1 MMSTRSE
8 SSEDWSP
15 DPALVLTVRSRDVP
29 IASLST
35 PDRAWV
41 VAALTVEGWTV
52 RAIADRLRC
61 SLRLVQQIKAEP
73 IARMAVYAMQVQ
85 RALASEQA
93 VRRLEARITAQEA
106 DTLRA
111 RVDALTD
118 QRNALVAQLDRA
130 RKAGLHGQA

>member
-1 MMSTRSE
+1 MTSARSE

-15 DPALVLTVRSRDVP
+15 DPALVLTVRSRNVP
-29 IASLST
+29 IASLSI

-73 IARMAVYAMQVQ
+73 MAKMALHAMQTH
-85 RALASEQA
+85 RALLEEQA
-93 VRRLEARITAQEA
+93 VRRLEARIVAQEVRA
-106 DTLRA
+106 LRG
-111 RVDALTD
+111 RIDALTQQRDALID
-118 QRNALVAQLDRA
+118 QLNRT
-130 RKAGLHGQA
+130 RKARVQ